1 MKIVRSLVRASAPV
15 ACGALVL
22 SLLAGDAMAGK
33 KPPEYLLWP
42 SGAEVHA
49 SARVVSAGE
58 GWRFGMLYI
67 SWPIANGADH
77 YRLTVVEKAK
87 RVSTILYDQSPA
99 YYTTPS
105 EGVAYYISNVYL
117 WPSFPFTY
125 IITVTAYSGP
135 DETVAYSESL
145 QAQISI
151 H

>member
-1 MKIVRSLVRASAPV
+1 MKIVRSLVRASATV

-22 SLLAGDAMAGK
+22 SLLAGDAMAGR

-42 SGAEVHA
+42 SGAEVGA
-49 SARVVSAGE
+49 SARVVAAGE
-58 GWRFGMLYI
+58 GWRAGMLNI
-67 SWPIANGADH
+67 WWPIANGADH
-77 YRLTVVEKAK
+77 YRLTVVEKV
-87 RVSTILYDQSPA
+87 RRQDTVRIDLSPA

-105 EGVAYYISNVYL
+105 EGVAYYISSVYP
-117 WPSFPFTY
+117 WPSFNFTY

-151 H
+151 R

>member
-1 MKIVRSLVRASAPV
+1 MKIVRSLVRTSAAV

-42 SGAEVHA
+42 SGAEVVA
-49 SARVVSAGE
+49 NARVVSAG
-58 GWRFGMLYI
+58 GGTRFGMLGI
-67 SWPIANGADH
+67 SWPITNGADH
-77 YRLTVVEKAK
+77 YRVTVVEKVK
-87 RVSTILYDQSPA
+87 RVSTTLYDQSPA
-99 YYTTPS
+99 YYTPS
-105 EGVAYYISNVYL
+105 EGVAYYRSSVYL
-117 WPSFPFTY
+117 WPSVPFTY
-125 IITVTAYSGP
+125 IITVTAYSDP